1 VLKKPRSLQVFEQS
15 LTSEVTRSNYLGRL
29 DAFMRFLEIEN
40 YDHLI
45 KTDPK
50 TLQIHVEDYVI
61 YLKKKHE
68 RGAFRARSFNTY
80 LTPIEHFFV
89 QNDITLNFKKIRK
102 WFPKHEKLT
111 GQDAYSNE
119 DIKKLLSVAS
129 LRWRAIIHFFA
140 STGVRPGAIFDLKMK
155 DLVFDRFEGSAQVI
169 IYEGD
174 NEEYYAFLT
183 PEATL
188 ALNEYLKKREFD
200 GEKITSESP
209 VFRNHY
215 KETIAWQNVKS
226 MNISTFYASFYQL
239 AKKAGIRKPK
249 QERRDRH
256 NKRLLYGFRKRFNTI
271 LKNNQN
277 INSNTA
283 EKLMG
288 HKNGLDGVYYNPTL
302 EKRFEEYKKAIP
314 ELTVDDSERKQALLN
329 QAVKEKSELENEKIK
344 HDELAN
350 DFEEFKE
357 EMKSFIKEIREKE
370 NSNSENILPPAKN
383 SPDLTK
389 KS

>member
-15 LTSEVTRSNYLGRL
+15 LTSEITRSNYLGRL
-29 DAFMRFLEIEN
+29 DAFMKFLEIEN

-50 TLQIHVEDYVI
+50 TLQINVEDYVI

-111 GQDAYSNE
+111 GQDPYSNE
-119 DIKKLLSVAS
+119 DIKKLLSVAN

-140 STGVRPGAIFDLKMK
+140 STGVRPGAIFDLKIK
-155 DLVFDRFEGSAQVI
+155 DLDFDRFEGSTQVI

-183 PEATL
+183 PEATM
-188 ALNEYLKKREFD
+188 ALKEYLKKREFD

-215 KETIAWQNVKS
+215 KETIAWQNVKP

-239 AKKAGIRKPK
+239 TKKAGIRKPK
-249 QERRDRH
+249 QGRRDRH

-329 QAVKEKSELENEKIK
+329 KTLKEKSQLEKEKMK
-344 HDELAN
+344 YDELTN
-350 DFEEFKE
+350 DFEEFK
-357 EMKSFIKEIREKE
+357 KEIKSYFKE
-370 NSNSENILPPAKN
+370 IGKKEINNS
-383 SPDLTK
+383 
-389 KS
+389 

>member
-1 VLKKPRSLQVFEQS
+1 MLKKPRSLQVFEQS

-155 DLVFDRFEGSAQVI
+155 DLGFDRFEGCTQVI

-188 ALNEYLKKREFD
+188 ALKEYLKKREFD

-277 INSNTA
+277 IN
-283 EKLMG
+283 LICIG
-288 HKNGLDGVYYNPTL
+288 
-302 EKRFEEYKKAIP
+302 
-314 ELTVDDSERKQALLN
+314 
-329 QAVKEKSELENEKIK
+329 
-344 HDELAN
+344 
-350 DFEEFKE
+350 
-357 EMKSFIKEIREKE
+357 
-370 NSNSENILPPAKN
+370 
-383 SPDLTK
+383 
-389 KS
+389 